1 MDNEIKNILK
11 LIDEEF
17 WYMIDIDGVCL
28 DTEER
33 IAALAQK
40 IGWKKAIETIDWY
53 QHIYSSKQINHSL
66 DILREVQKR
75 LKKIGL
81 LTTNHNFIEEKA
93 KASFMREQGIEI
105 PIISVPPKVSKATI
119 VSPSFYHQK
128 VILVDDKEANIIDWE
143 SHGGTGILFTNQES
157 PHLKVKSLEFLR
169 YIK

>member
-33 IAALAQK
+33 IATLAQK

-66 DILREVQKR
+66 DILKEVQKR

-93 KASFMREQGIEI
+93 KVSFMREQGIEI
-105 PIISVPPKVSKATI
+105 PIISVPPKVSKATW
-119 VSPSFYHQK
+119 S
-128 VILVDDKEANIIDWE
+128 
-143 SHGGTGILFTNQES
+143 
-157 PHLKVKSLEFLR
+157 R
-169 YIK
+169 